1 MLGTA
6 GKAVKRLAPLALIL
20 ALLTVPLGGLCELDE
35 ETAAAADA
43 YFLRLFTRSE
53 AIGGGVIVSR
63 DGETLYEY
71 YYGADA
77 KYNGRPVDGDT
88 VFKVASLTKMITAV
102 GVMRLVEEGK
112 IGLDAPLTY
121 GAEGA
126 HIRNPRYP
134 DAPVTLR
141 QAMNHTSSLL
151 GDAPYATAPAWE
163 KITLDQNRYFD
174 KYEPG
179 THYEYANLNGGI
191 MGSAIERASG
201 QSLNAYMRDAVF
213 APLGINAAYAAHLL
227 PDPEP
232 LSRTY
237 TQEGEVYMKAEK
249 YLEEDQAF
257 YEDTCDPDSHYRTSV
272 GSLYISLSGMAKIG
286 EVLACGGAADGVRL
300 LSPQAAAEMRADQ
313 RTVRGSTVTGESPY
327 GLGVY
332 RFTASDGRTWYGH
345 QGRWVGMLTD
355 LFVEPDSRTAVALVM
370 NGVGRS
376 GSGEL
381 DAKAERILLRV
392 GEWLDGGTEI
402 DGPGS
407 FVVDEDLP

>member
-1 MLGTA
+1 MAL
-6 GKAVKRLAPLALIL
+6 LALVLALIL
-20 ALLTVPLGGLCELDE
+20 APCQGFGELDE

-71 YYGADA
+71 FYGADA

-102 GVMRLVEEGK
+102 GVMRLKEEGK
-112 IGLDAPLTY
+112 IDLDASLTY
-121 GAEGA
+121 GEGA
-126 HIRNPRYP
+126 LICNPRFP
-134 DAPVTLR
+134 DTPVTLR
-141 QAMNHTSSLL
+141 QAMSHTSSLL
-151 GDAPYATAPAWE
+151 GDAPYAAAPAWE
-163 KITLDQNRYFD
+163 KITVDQNRYFD

-179 THYEYANLNGGI
+179 SRYQYANLNGGV

-257 YEDTCDPDSHYRTSV
+257 YEDTCDPDSHYRASV

-286 EVLACGGAADGVRL
+286 EVLACGGMADGVRL

-313 RTVRGSTVTGESPY
+313 RTVRGTTVTGESPY

-355 LFVEPDSRTAVALVM
+355 LFVEPETRTAVALVM

-392 GEWLDGGTEI
+392 GQWLDGGMET